1 MCVCAQLSQK
11 VQQDSKQTKTCLE
24 EAVSP
29 RIHNIA
35 RFFQQKAKK
44 ERQDL
49 RLAAMV
55 TAVTSLLS
63 LVKMRPHIQQEE
75 EEPEDDKIMAEEG
88 PKIISTIHIHKH
100 MLETSAASNMAQ
112 PCGLEGATASC
123 VVETATKPI

>member
-1 MCVCAQLSQK
+1 MCVHAQLSQK

-29 RIHNIA
+29 RIRNIA

-55 TAVTSLLS
+55 TAVTALPS

-75 EEPEDDKIMAEEG
+75 EPEDDKTMAEEG
-88 PKIISTIHIHKH
+88 PKITSTIHIHKH
-100 MLETSAASNMAQ
+100 MLETSATSNMAQ
-112 PCGLEGATASC
+112 PCGLEGANASC
-123 VVETATKPI
+123 IVETATKPI